1 MRIKQIRKNYK
12 FVPESVDA
20 VSAEIQRFLTELKA
34 QKKNIIETRLS
45 VEVILL
51 DLMDKYGEKQSF
63 TYAENNFLG
72 KPYITITVEG
82 EAFNPLE
89 KDDDEEFGNWSSALI
104 QNSDYTPAYSYDRGV
119 NTIRINLSKKEVNPI
134 IKLFVA
140 IVAAVVFS
148 LLRAII
154 PKETIEF
161 IRTNLLDSLY
171 NAFLGLMATI
181 EIPLVFLSVSC
192 ESCNLGNNM
201 RRPY

>member
-20 VSAEIQRFLTELKA
+20 VSAEIQRFLTDLKA

-51 DLMDKYGEKQSF
+51 DLMDKYGEEQSF

-140 IVAAVVFS
+140 IRRRRLVVCEVFVRGQDQGAVMICENGIRK
-148 LLRAII
+148 LRNK
-154 PKETIEF
+154 PV
-161 IRTNLLDSLY
+161 RMNNLE
-171 NAFLGLMATI
+171 G
-181 EIPLVFLSVSC
+181 
-192 ESCNLGNNM
+192 
-201 RRPY
+201 